1 MVKYAGFWRRLI
13 AAIIDGVLVNVAM
26 LPISLAVNTT
36 TQEGIIASIMFA
48 QLQLLSMA
56 VSWLYGAFM
65 ESSKMQATIG
75 KMLLGMKVTDYKG
88 KRISFLRATGRHFAK
103 YLSAAILG
111 IGYLMIAFTK
121 RKQGLHDILA
131 QTYVVK
137 K

>member
-1 MVKYAGFWRRLI
+1 MAKYAGFWRRLI
-13 AAIIDGVLVNVAM
+13 AAIIDGVLVNVAL
-26 LPISLAVNTT
+26 LPISFAVNTT
-36 TQEGIIASIMFA
+36 TQEGIIGSIMFA
-48 QLQLLSMA
+48 QLQVLSMA

-65 ESSKMQATIG
+65 ESSKIQATIG